1 MTATH
6 RHERY
11 EEVALR
17 EVKSGMVREPQW
29 REALQ
34 ATDGDLTAAE
44 NVYVSIR
51 VAEIIHG
58 EDERDYAHDR
68 LYRMRSFNDGLAPSH
83 GRFLLLCLVALAT
96 VIAFWFFKA
105 SSSNGKK
112 PPRSMPIHSS
122 PRS

>member
-17 EVKSGMVREPQW
+17 EVKSGAVREPQW

-34 ATDGDLTAAE
+34 ATNGDLTAAG
-44 NVYVSIR
+44 NFYVSTR
-51 VAEIIHG
+51 VAEIANG
-58 EDERDYAHDR
+58 EDEREHAHGR
-68 LYRMRSFNDGLAPSH
+68 LHRIRAFNDSLAPSH

-96 VIAFWFFKA
+96 VIAFWFFMA

-112 PPRSMPIHSS
+112 PPRSVPVYYS
-122 PRS
+122 PRY